1 MPERT
6 RSVFE
11 ALSKEP
17 LMSGFVLIG
26 GTALSIQIGHRL
38 SEDLDFWL
46 PGDRMSKP
54 RVDAVLANLAVKGHH
69 HDLVTPA
76 WKISQAK
83 INGTDLLAQSRDHV
97 IDGVKVTF
105 FARNDIPYQHF
116 SKMRRIVED
125 GIGFEVMHKDSIFDM
140 KAWLISQRIR
150 SRDLFDLMVFVR
162 DQGKTIRDILEAGVA
177 ADPGYQREYAKDVLI
192 GTVPVDKEDEGFA
205 SIGLDV
211 DIKSVHEFFL
221 DRVNQ
226 YEISVATS
234 IVRSMETAT
243 PSNRPSKPK

>member
-11 ALSKEP
+11 ALSKQP
-17 LMSGFVLIG
+17 LMSGFILIG
-26 GTALSIQIGHRL
+26 GTALSIQAGHRV

-54 RVDAVLANLAVKGHH
+54 RIDAVLANLAAQGHRH
-69 HDLVTPA
+69 EFVTPA

-116 SKMRRIVED
+116 SGMRRIVED
-125 GIGFEVMHKDSIFDM
+125 GIGFEVMHKDSIFGM

-162 DQGKTIRDILEAGVA
+162 DQGKSVRDILEAGLA
-177 ADPGYQREYAKDVLI
+177 ADPGYQREYAKEVLV
-192 GTVPVDKEDEGFA
+192 GNVPVDKEDEGFA

-211 DIKSVHEFFL
+211 DIKAVHAFFL

-226 YEISVATS
+226 YEISVAAS
-234 IVRSMETAT
+234 IVRAMKSA
-243 PSNRPSKPK
+243 PSSNKPQKPQ